1 METPRNVMTPT
12 RRYFL
17 ACDRLDIARH
27 NGSIHRMNCMMVI
40 VESLCDESAEA
51 LATDTARL
59 MDELKDSIRQAYGK
73 NKAA

>member
-1 METPRNVMTPT
+1 MTPT

-51 LATDTARL
+51 LATDTAQL

>member
-1 METPRNVMTPT
+1 
-12 RRYFL
+12 
-17 ACDRLDIARH
+17 
-27 NGSIHRMNCMMVI
+27 MNCMRAI

-59 MDELKDSIRQAYGK
+59 MDELKESIRQAYGK

>member
-17 ACDRLDIARH
+17 ACDRLDIAKQK
-27 NGSIHRMNCMMVI
+27 GSIHRMNCMMAI
-40 VESLCDESAEA
+40 VEALRDESAEA
-51 LATDTARL
+51 LTTENRL
-59 MDELKDSIRQAYGK
+59 LDELKESIRMAYGK

>member
-1 METPRNVMTPT
+1 MKPETVMTPT

-51 LATDTARL
+51 LATDTAQL